1 MATIE
6 EKEKLKR
13 RNLEILALHMLG
25 LSGSFIA
32 RKYNLSRQMVNKII
46 KKFKE

>member
-6 EKEKLKR
+6 EKERQKR
-13 RNLEILALHMLG
+13 RNLEILALHLQG

-32 RKYNLSRQMVNKII
+32 RKYGLSRQMVSKII